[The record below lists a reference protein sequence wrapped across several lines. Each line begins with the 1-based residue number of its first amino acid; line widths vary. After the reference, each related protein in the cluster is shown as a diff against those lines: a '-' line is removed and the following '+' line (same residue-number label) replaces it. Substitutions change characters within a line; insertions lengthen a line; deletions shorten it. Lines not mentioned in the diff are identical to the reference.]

1 MVQPLLVVED
11 LHVAY
16 GKAEVRAWR
25 VFTVHDGEFVV
36 MLGRNGAG
44 KSTILHAVSGLIPK
58 RGGRVRFGDREI
70 TGLSPPRSCAPG
82 SSR

>member
-1 MVQPLLVVED
+1 MSARSGEPLLQVAG

-16 GKAEVRAWR
+16 GKAEV
-25 VFTVHDGEFVV
+25 VHGVDFEVRSGEFVV

-58 RGGRVRFGDREI
+58 RAGTVRF
-70 TGLSPPRSCAPG
+70 
-82 SSR
+82 